1 MASTKKPVKKKA
13 EYIHSYYTDLDVNDQ
28 LYASII
34 RSPVS
39 SGTIR
44 SIVHPDLPE
53 DYRIIT
59 SKDIQGTNVITVLDT
74 SFPIFA
80 FEKVSYIGEPIG
92 LMCGPDIRKIG
103 RLMAELDIKYT
114 EAQISDNEDDP
125 AMTGEQIIKHSVI
138 QKGDPNTTFV
148 RAAVKL
154 EKTYTSKHYIKTYK
168 ELLGCLAIPE
178 KKSITLFLPASW
190 ACHIRKTVSGA
201 LAVEEDSVLIKSTI
215 TSDSANTNLWASS
228 MLAAQSS
235 VAAQTTGKPVKLVLG
250 RNEMEKFIDNP
261 VTFTT
266 RFQAAL
272 EKSGRIT
279 GLTARV
285 MVDTGAFAPFA
296 DDIINKIIVSAMGP
310 YKVPNFQIEVFIR
323 RTTKPPFSVDIN
335 ISDAHSLFALELF
348 IQEISRRIHIMPH
361 ELRLLN
367 YEEVKQENDKDNDA
381 GEDKN
386 PVQYPDLNNGK
397 ILSTLENVL
406 SRSDFLRRYV
416 SFSLTSEAKNSF
428 IHHAPI
434 RGIGLAAGF
443 QGSGFLSSK
452 LLQNSVSLEV
462 TMKMDESVIIHA
474 LTHSK
479 SIQHIWK
486 TQAASILS
494 IPEESIHLDP
504 ESTLGCEEEIPETMS
519 NKISTLTTLVKKCCN
534 AIQKMRFR
542 QPLPIKIKRTIQL
555 QKNSSWNMET
565 LTGKPYHSIAWAAAV
580 IEVEV
585 NTFTY
590 ELSVLSVWV
599 TIDAGEILH
608 PKDAELSIK
617 KSIELILANSMTT
630 QVLSA
635 QSISVTF
642 IESQEDSKEIGSCM
656 NDVIP
661 AALLN
666 AVSVALHKPVTIFPL
681 ETDTIY
687 SILTTKEEL

>member
-1 MASTKKPVKKKA
+1 MASTKKINKKKA

-59 SKDIQGTNVITVLDT
+59 SKDIQGKNIITVLET

-92 LMCGPDIRKIG
+92 LICGPDIRKI
-103 RLMAELDIKYT
+103 RKLINELDIKYT

-138 QKGDPNTTFV
+138 QRGDPNTTFV
-148 RAAVKL
+148 RASDKI
-154 EKTYTSKHYIKTYK
+154 EKTYTSKHYIKVYK

-178 KKSITLFLPASW
+178 KKSMTLFLPASW

-201 LAVEEDSVLIKSTI
+201 LAVEEDSIYIKSTI

-228 MLAAQSS
+228 MLAAQASI
-235 VAAQTTGKPVKLVLG
+235 AAQTEGKPVKLVLS

-261 VTFTT
+261 VSFTT

-310 YKVPNFQIEVFIR
+310 YKIPNFQIEVFIR
-323 RTTKPPFSVDIN
+323 RTTKPPLSIDIN
-335 ISDAHSLFALELF
+335 ISDAHSLFAVELF
-348 IQEISRRIHIMPH
+348 IQEIARRVHIMPH
-361 ELRLLN
+361 ELRKIN
-367 YEEVKQENDKDNDA
+367 HEANTTENINAEEE
-381 GEDKN
+381 EH
-386 PVQYPDLNNGK
+386 PVQHPDISSFK
-397 ILSTLENVL
+397 SIPVIEHVIKK
-406 SRSDFLRRYV
+406 SDFLRRYV
-416 SFSLTSEAKNSF
+416 SFSFTSEAKSSF

-474 LTHSK
+474 LTPSK
-479 SIQHIWK
+479 SIQNIWK
-486 TQAASILS
+486 KQAASILS

-519 NKISTLTTLVKKCCN
+519 NKISTITTLVKKCCN

-555 QKNSSWNMET
+555 QKTSNWNMET

-580 IEVEV
+580 IEIEV

-608 PKDAELSIK
+608 AKDAELSIK
-617 KSIELILANSMTT
+617 KSIELILSNSMTT
-630 QVLSA
+630 QVLRA
-635 QSISVTF
+635 QTISVTF

-661 AALLN
+661 SALLN
-666 AVSVALHKPVTIFPL
+666 AISVALQKPVTVFPL

-687 SILTTKEEL
+687 SILTTKEE